1 MTADTPAPD
10 STPIAPQA
18 IAGGLEAR
26 AVLLGE
32 RIDVRGFGPPDVVAL
47 SPLAFRPPT
56 GGLVAVYRFGA
67 IVFVGVDAAA
77 QEQTI
82 TALGPRVVDPASPQE
97 IEVLTL
103 VAASGSDDA
112 LVGAG
117 KIALTDFTEARLL
130 IVADALA
137 KSVALADDER
147 YLRKVFELIEPFAQ
161 NLAATG
167 EAALSSRSLLKL
179 LGEALVAQ
187 ARMVGR
193 VEVQEKPDLLWD
205 RPDLQRLYARLADE
219 YELDER
225 ARALSR
231 KLKVVEECAST
242 LSDVTDST
250 RTLRLEI
257 AVVALIAFEIVL
269 SLLDITGVIH

>member
-1 MTADTPAPD
+1 MTSPDT
-10 STPIAPQA
+10 
-18 IAGGLEAR
+18 EAR
-26 AVLLGE
+26 GVLLGE

-47 SPLAFRPPT
+47 SPLAFHPPS

-67 IVFVGVDAAA
+67 IVFIGVDQAT

-82 TALGPRVVDPASPQE
+82 AALAPRVVDPASPQE
-97 IEVLTL
+97 IEVVSLAT
-103 VAASGSDDA
+103 AAGAEDNI
-112 LVGAG
+112 VGEG
-117 KIALTDFTEARLL
+117 KIALVDFTEARLL

-147 YLRKVFELIEPFAQ
+147 YLRKTFERIEPFAQ
-161 NLAATG
+161 TLAATG
-167 EAALSSRSLLKL
+167 AASLSSKSLLKL

-205 RPDLQRLYARLADE
+205 RPDLQRLHARLVDE
-219 YELDER
+219 YELDDR
-225 ARALSR
+225 ARALTR
-231 KLKVVEECAST
+231 KLKVVEECAAT

-269 SLLDITGVIH
+269 SLFEMVRAWH

>member
-1 MTADTPAPD
+1 MTAEALPPAAD
-10 STPIAPQA
+10 
-18 IAGGLEAR
+18 GMEAKG
-26 AVLLGE
+26 VLLGE

-67 IVFVGVDAAA
+67 IVFIGVDAAA

-82 TALGPRVVDPASPQE
+82 TALGPRVIDPASPQE
-97 IEVLTL
+97 VEIVTL
-103 VAASGSDDA
+103 IAASGAEDTI
-112 LVGAG
+112 VGVG
-117 KIALTDFTEARLL
+117 KIALVDFTEARLL

-147 YLRKVFELIEPFAQ
+147 YLRKTFELIEPFAQ
-161 NLAATG
+161 TLAATG
-167 EAALSSRSLLKL
+167 SASLSSRSLLKL

-187 ARMVGR
+187 ARMVGG

-205 RPDLQRLYARLADE
+205 RPDLQRLYARLEDE
-219 YELDER
+219 YELDDR
-225 ARALSR
+225 ARALTR
-231 KLKVVEECAST
+231 KLKVVEGCAST

-250 RTLRLEI
+250 RALRLEI
-257 AVVALIAFEIVL
+257 AIVAMIAFEIML
-269 SLLDITGVIH
+269 TLLQLGGLLQSH